1 MDNVVLV
8 PEREFSEFKNWKSN
22 RGGVV
27 GGGIMQAVRNPEQR
41 EMVKKFHAA
50 QEIFNDSSRPYEL
63 RKAQYDETMRDFH
76 TLKNKISG
84 FRPNSSIPSMG
95 KNSLKQADNEDD
107 KEKSVDDVV
116 DLMPDSLKSNARNL
130 MKRIQNNTDENLISW
145 SSNGEVSIRGRRLEG
160 SNIADLVGDVMRS
173 SSSKSSSKRENP
185 NRVAFIDALV
195 EMNAPETLIKN
206 RNALK
211 QFRQMKENAP
221 LPAKRTMAI
230 GHQHH
235 PPGIP
240 ERILKESDYDDDADD
255 YDVADVKLYR
265 DTDLKKSNASP
276 MTKVKKAIEWTNTK

>member
-27 GGGIMQAVRNPEQR
+27 GGSIVQAVRNPEQR

-50 QEIFNDSSRPYEL
+50 QEIFNDSSKPYEL

-84 FRPNSSIPSMG
+84 FRANSSIPAT
-95 KNSLKQADNEDD
+95 KQADDKDD

-130 MKRIQNNTDENLISW
+130 MRRIQKNTNENLISW
-145 SSNGEVSIRGRRLEG
+145 SPTNGEVSIRGRRLEG

-173 SSSKSSSKRENP
+173 SSSKSLTKRENP

-206 RNALK
+206 RDALK
-211 QFRQMKENAP
+211 QFRQMKENYLP
-221 LPAKRTMAI
+221 PPAKRTKAI
-230 GHQHH
+230 GHHQ

-240 ERILKESDYDDDADD
+240 EHILKESDYDDDDD
-255 YDVADVKLYR
+255 NDDFDGANEKLYR
-265 DTDLKKSNASP
+265 DTNLKKSDASP
-276 MTKVKKAIEWTNTK
+276 IKNVKKAIQWANTK

>member
-1 MDNVVLV
+1 VLV

-22 RGGVV
+22 RGV
-27 GGGIMQAVRNPEQR
+27 GGGGIVQAVRNPEQR

-76 TLKNKISG
+76 KLKNKISG
-84 FRPNSSIPSMG
+84 FRPNSIPAMG
-95 KNSLKQADNEDD
+95 KTSKKRADDEDD

-130 MKRIQNNTDENLISW
+130 MRRIQNNTDENLISW
-145 SSNGEVSIRGRRLEG
+145 SPNGEVSIRGRRLEG
-160 SNIADLVGDVMRS
+160 SNIVDLVGDVMRS
-173 SSSKSSSKRENP
+173 SSSKSSKRENP

-195 EMNAPETLIKN
+195 EMNAPETLIKI

-211 QFRQMKENAP
+211 QFQQMKENAP
-221 LPAKRTMAI
+221 LPAKRARAI
-230 GHQHH
+230 GHRQ
-235 PPGIP
+235 PSGIP
-240 ERILKESDYDDDADD
+240 EHILKESDYDDDDDDDDDNAD
-255 YDVADVKLYR
+255 ADEKLYD

-276 MTKVKKAIEWTNTK
+276 MIKMKKAIEWANTN